1 MKSAV
6 TKNTATGT
14 TGTAD
19 ITDTVM
25 ITSVTRIRI
34 IMTLAKKIPTATQGM
49 PHAGH
54 KTAHARLPPSWT
66 AAFAPI
72 HRSMQWREVF
82 HVPRPRQCVRI
93 LTTTMRSVRVWARGV
108 HDYVRVRSRQG
119 LHARIPLRAGVSFGA
134 AMSRGD
140 RAQQEDAMSTAC
152 VMLPCEQLR
161 QNLLQNVSRRAKRD
175 PWYGW
180 TCEEAGGE
188 ELAAQV
194 VWFGCFDGHGGPQV
208 SQLLQNKLHHVF
220 EEADPSMVQDT
231 VQYTCSIG
239 GYFGRFQGGALERL
253 VDPTQLRRPCAAP
266 ASLEA
271 LADATHASDLE
282 HYVALDADQGA
293 VHTQRHLAPTTAQM
307 SMQER
312 ATLAWLMMDREIQ
325 QNEAYRGAGSTA
337 SVLLLHSLDVPTA
350 PWYASEYLAV
360 TTVQLGDTRLVL
372 CDAETGEAIPLTRL
386 HHPDDPIESDRLSRQ
401 GAGVLTDSFG
411 ESRFLGTLANTRSF
425 GDTQAKRYGMTAE
438 PEVQTHILQGS
449 RFAFIAGFSDGIG
462 DVMTDQELVDECR
475 YASHPQQAAERIMKY
490 AEDLGA
496 EDNATILCIPLRG
509 WGAIRGED
517 RTALQ
522 RRDRRLNTDI
532 YRNRRNLCL

>member
-1 MKSAV
+1 M
-6 TKNTATGT
+6 
-14 TGTAD
+14 
-19 ITDTVM
+19 
-25 ITSVTRIRI
+25 
-34 IMTLAKKIPTATQGM
+34 
-49 PHAGH
+49 H
-54 KTAHARLPPSWT
+54 
-66 AAFAPI
+66 
-72 HRSMQWREVF
+72 
-82 HVPRPRQCVRI
+82 RPRQGFRTF
-93 LTTTMRSVRVWARGV
+93 TTTMRPVRVWARGV
-108 HDYVRVRSRQG
+108 HDYVRVRSGQG

-161 QNLLQNVSRRAKRD
+161 QNILQNVSTGATRD

-180 TCEEAGGE
+180 TCDEAGGE

-208 SQLLQNKLHHVF
+208 AQLLRNKLHRVF
-220 EEADPSMVQDT
+220 EEADPSMVLDT

-253 VDPTQLRRPCAAP
+253 VDTNQLRRPSTAP

-271 LADATHASDLE
+271 LAGTAHASDLE
-282 HYVALDADQGA
+282 HYVALDGDDGA
-293 VHTQRHLAPTTAQM
+293 VHTQRHAVPSSTYL

-360 TTVQLGDTRLVL
+360 TTVQLGDTRIVL
-372 CDAETGEAIPLTRL
+372 CDAETGDAIPLTRL

-411 ESRFLGTLANTRSF
+411 ETRFLGTLANTRSF

-449 RFAFIAGFSDGIG
+449 RVAFIVGFSDGIS
-462 DVMTDQELVDECR
+462 DVMSDQELVDECR

-496 EDNATILCIPLRG
+496 DDNATIMCIPLRG
-509 WGAIRGED
+509 WGSIRGED
-517 RTALQ
+517 RTAAQ

-532 YRNRRNLCL
+532 YRNRRSLSL

>member
-1 MKSAV
+1 
-6 TKNTATGT
+6 
-14 TGTAD
+14 
-19 ITDTVM
+19 
-25 ITSVTRIRI
+25 
-34 IMTLAKKIPTATQGM
+34 
-49 PHAGH
+49 
-54 KTAHARLPPSWT
+54 
-66 AAFAPI
+66 
-72 HRSMQWREVF
+72 
-82 HVPRPRQCVRI
+82 
-93 LTTTMRSVRVWARGV
+93 
-108 HDYVRVRSRQG
+108 
-119 LHARIPLRAGVSFGA
+119 
-134 AMSRGD
+134 
-140 RAQQEDAMSTAC
+140 
-152 VMLPCEQLR
+152 
-161 QNLLQNVSRRAKRD
+161 
-175 PWYGW
+175 
-180 TCEEAGGE
+180 
-188 ELAAQV
+188 
-194 VWFGCFDGHGGPQV
+194 
-208 SQLLQNKLHHVF
+208 
-220 EEADPSMVQDT
+220 
-231 VQYTCSIG
+231 
-239 GYFGRFQGGALERL
+239 
-253 VDPTQLRRPCAAP
+253 
-266 ASLEA
+266 
-271 LADATHASDLE
+271 
-282 HYVALDADQGA
+282 
-293 VHTQRHLAPTTAQM
+293 M

>member
-1 MKSAV
+1 M
-6 TKNTATGT
+6 
-14 TGTAD
+14 
-19 ITDTVM
+19 
-25 ITSVTRIRI
+25 
-34 IMTLAKKIPTATQGM
+34 
-49 PHAGH
+49 
-54 KTAHARLPPSWT
+54 
-66 AAFAPI
+66 
-72 HRSMQWREVF
+72 
-82 HVPRPRQCVRI
+82 PRPRQCVRI

-180 TCEEAGGE
+180 TCDEAGGE

-208 SQLLQNKLHHVF
+208 SQLLQNKLHYVF

-271 LADATHASDLE
+271 LADAAHASDLE

-293 VHTQRHLAPTTAQM
+293 VHTQRHLAPSTAQM